1 MGHPKSFPLKFVAI
15 GNEDCDEEFYQ
26 GKVRFL
32 TYATIKNLFFVI
44 YIGVYK
50 NFRTELMS
58 VPICIS
64 TNQHSF
70 SVNLYTKFSSSFGP
84 SFPFSCY

>member
-32 TYATIKNLFFVI
+32 TYETIKNLF
-44 YIGVYK
+44 
-50 NFRTELMS
+50 
-58 VPICIS
+58 
-64 TNQHSF
+64 
-70 SVNLYTKFSSSFGP
+70 SSFILVFIKILGLN
-84 SFPFSCY
+84 